1 MTDIN
6 FLNAIFD
13 QLDSPALVIF
23 PEIVQQNIANAL
35 DLVGNDPARLRPH
48 IKTVKS
54 AEAVQMLLDA
64 GIYQFKCATI
74 AEAELLGSCGA
85 KDVLLAYQPVGP
97 KLQRFIMLIEQF
109 PNTQFSC
116 LVDNQGTAEAQSR
129 AFAMYGLRVPV
140 YLDVNVGFNRTGI
153 LPDDSAFELYQ
164 FCSQLIGIQP
174 VGLHAYDGHLRYSDF
189 MEQIAAVNMAF
200 VKVIELRDKI
210 LRGGFSEPIIVAGGS
225 PSFPVHA
232 KRENVVCSP
241 GTFVYWDA
249 GYGGLFPDYPFES
262 AAFVLTRVVSLP
274 TPTSLCLD
282 LGHKSI
288 AAENPIDKRVFFK
301 NADHFKFI
309 GQSEEHLVAEVGA
322 NHGYRVGDFFLGKPY
337 HVCPTV
343 ALHERAYAI
352 ENEQVVGEWKAVAR
366 DRKLGF

>member
-1 MTDIN
+1 MTDLN
-6 FLNAIFD
+6 FSPTVFD

-23 PEIVQQNIANAL
+23 PKIVRQNIANAL
-35 DLVGNDPARLRPH
+35 QLVSNDPVRLRPH

-54 AEAVQMLLDA
+54 AEAVQMLLDV

-85 KDVLLAYQPVGP
+85 RDVLLAYQPIEP
-97 KLQRFIMLIEQF
+97 KLQRFIALIQQF
-109 PNTQFSC
+109 PNTKFSC
-116 LVDNQGTAEAQSR
+116 LVDNSGSAHAQSA
-129 AFAMYGLRVPV
+129 AFAAHGLRVPV
-140 YLDVNVGFNRTGI
+140 YLDLNVGFNRTGI
-153 LPDDSAFELYQ
+153 LPDDSAFELYEY
-164 FCSQLIGIQP
+164 CTQLIGIQP
-174 VGLHAYDGHLRYSDF
+174 VGLHAYDGHLRYSGF
-189 MEQIAAVNMAF
+189 VEQTAAVDAAF
-200 VKVIELRDKI
+200 NQVNILKEKI
-210 LRGGFSEPIIVAGGS
+210 LRGGFSEPTIVAGGS

-232 KRENVVCSP
+232 QREGVVCSP

-249 GYGGLFPDYPFES
+249 GYGDLFPDYPFEP
-262 AAFVLTRVVSLP
+262 AAFVLTRVVSSP

-288 AAENPIDKRVFFK
+288 AAENPIDKRVFLK
-301 NADHFKFI
+301 NADHFRFI

-322 NHGYRVGDFFLGKPY
+322 NHGYKIGDFFLGKPY

-352 ENEQVVGEWKAVAR
+352 ENEQVVGEWLAVAR
-366 DRKLGF
+366 DRRLEF